1 MEEERRNSNVMSEMK
16 HVLMVPYPSQG
27 HLNPMLQFS
36 KRLTTKGV
44 RSTMV
49 ITKFISKSMHL
60 HQLSSLPT
68 SIQFDTISDGY
79 DQGGFSHAE
88 SISSYLST
96 MKAIGSENL
105 KELIKKYNESSQHPI
120 DCIVYDSFLTWVLDV
135 TKEFGIIGA
144 TFFTHMCAVDFT
156 FYCVHNGILK
166 VPVSEVPICIEGHP
180 LLELKDTPSFVCN
193 PACYPAYFDLVMN
206 QFSNVHKSD
215 IFLVNSFYKLEHQVV
230 DSMSKLCPM
239 LTIGPTVP
247 SSYLDNA
254 IPNDTENNLNLFRL
268 ELTHSNWL
276 NEKAPRSVIYVS
288 FGSMVSFTSEQME
301 ELAFGLIATGFNF
314 LWVITDLER
323 EKLKKEIFAE
333 IHKDGK
339 GLIVNWIPQLGVLS
353 SNAIGC
359 FLTHSGW
366 NSTIEALCLGV
377 PMVAMPQWTDQPM
390 NAKYVEDVWKVGVRV
405 KVDEDNGVVRREEI
419 ERCIRKVMGNDHGK
433 ELRRNAD
440 KWRELA
446 VEAVSEGGTSD
457 NNINEFVNLI
467 KMRS

>member
-1 MEEERRNSNVMSEMK
+1 MEEERRNGKVMSQK
-16 HVLMVPYPSQG
+16 HILMIPYPSQG

-36 KRLTTKGV
+36 KRLSTKGV
-44 RSTMV
+44 TSTLV

-60 HQLSSLPT
+60 HQLSSLPS
-68 SIQFDTISDGY
+68 SIKFDTISDGY

-88 SISSYLST
+88 SISSYVST
-96 MKAIGSENL
+96 MKTIGSKSL
-105 KELIKKYNESSQHPI
+105 KELIKKYNESSRHPI
-120 DCIVYDSFLTWVLDV
+120 DCIVYDGLLAWVLDV
-135 TKEFGIIGA
+135 AKEFGIIGV
-144 TFFTHMCAVDFT
+144 TFFTHMCAVDYT
-156 FYCVHNGILK
+156 FYCVHNEILK
-166 VPVSEVPICIEGHP
+166 VPVTEVPINIEGLP

-193 PACYPAYFDLVMN
+193 PAFYPAYFDMVMN
-206 QFSNVHKSD
+206 QFSNVDKAD
-215 IFLVNSFYKLEHQVV
+215 LLLVNSFYKLEHQVV

-247 SSYLDNA
+247 YSYLDKA
-254 IPNDTENNLNLFRL
+254 ILNDTENNLNLFQL
-268 ELTHSNWL
+268 ELIHSNWL
-276 NEKAPRSVIYVS
+276 NQKAPRSVIYVS

-314 LWVITDLER
+314 LWVITYLER
-323 EKLKKEIFAE
+323 EKLKKEIFDE

-359 FLTHSGW
+359 FLTHCGW

-390 NAKYVEDVWKVGVRV
+390 NAKFVEDVWKVGVRV
-405 KVDEDNGVVRREEI
+405 KVDGDNGVVRREEI
-419 ERCIRKVMGNDHGK
+419 ERCIRKVMGNDVGK
-433 ELRRNAD
+433 ELRKNAE

-457 NNINEFVNLI
+457 NNINEFMNLI
-467 KMRS
+467 EMRS

>member
-1 MEEERRNSNVMSEMK
+1 MKEERRNSKVMSQK
-16 HVLMVPYPSQG
+16 HILMIPYPSQG

-36 KRLTTKGV
+36 KCLSTKGV
-44 RSTMV
+44 TSTLV

-60 HQLSSLPT
+60 HQLSSLPS
-68 SIQFDTISDGY
+68 SIKFDTISDGY

-88 SISSYLST
+88 SISSY
-96 MKAIGSENL
+96 
-105 KELIKKYNESSQHPI
+105 
-120 DCIVYDSFLTWVLDV
+120 
-135 TKEFGIIGA
+135 
-144 TFFTHMCAVDFT
+144 
-156 FYCVHNGILK
+156 
-166 VPVSEVPICIEGHP
+166 VPVSEVPINIEGLP

-193 PACYPAYFDLVMN
+193 SAVYPAYFDMVMN
-206 QFSNVHKSD
+206 QFSNVDKAD
-215 IFLVNSFYKLEHQVV
+215 LLLVV

-247 SSYLDNA
+247 YSYLDKA
-254 IPNDTENNLNLFRL
+254 ILNDTENNLNLFQL
-268 ELTHSNWL
+268 ELIHSNWL
-276 NEKAPRSVIYVS
+276 NQKAPRSVIYVS

-314 LWVITDLER
+314 LWVITYLER
-323 EKLKKEIFAE
+323 EKLKKEIFDE

-359 FLTHSGW
+359 FLTHCGW

-390 NAKYVEDVWKVGVRV
+390 NAKFVEDVWKVGVRV
-405 KVDEDNGVVRREEI
+405 KVDGDNGVVRREEI
-419 ERCIRKVMGNDHGK
+419 ERCIRKVMGNDVGK
-433 ELRRNAD
+433 ELRKNAE

-457 NNINEFVNLI
+457 NNINEFMNLI
-467 KMRS
+467 EMRS

>member
-1 MEEERRNSNVMSEMK
+1 MKEERRNSKVMSQK
-16 HVLMVPYPSQG
+16 HILMIPYPSQG

-36 KRLTTKGV
+36 KCLSTKGV
-44 RSTMV
+44 TSTLV

-60 HQLSSLPT
+60 HQLSSLPS
-68 SIQFDTISDGY
+68 SIKFDTISDGY

-88 SISSYLST
+88 SISSYVST
-96 MKAIGSENL
+96 MKTIGSKSL
-105 KELIKKYNESSQHPI
+105 KKLIKKYNESSRHPI
-120 DCIVYDSFLTWVLDV
+120 DCIVYDGLLAWVLDV
-135 TKEFGIIGA
+135 AKEFGIIGA
-144 TFFTHMCAVDFT
+144 TFFTH
-156 FYCVHNGILK
+156 
-166 VPVSEVPICIEGHP
+166 VPVSEVPINIEGLP

-193 PACYPAYFDLVMN
+193 SAVYPAYFDM
-206 QFSNVHKSD
+206 
-215 IFLVNSFYKLEHQVV
+215 VV

-247 SSYLDNA
+247 YSYLDKA
-254 IPNDTENNLNLFRL
+254 ILNDTENNLNLFQL
-268 ELTHSNWL
+268 ELIHSNWL
-276 NEKAPRSVIYVS
+276 NQKAPRSVIYVS

-314 LWVITDLER
+314 LWVITYLER
-323 EKLKKEIFAE
+323 EKLKKEIFDE

-359 FLTHSGW
+359 FLTHCGW

-390 NAKYVEDVWKVGVRV
+390 NAKFVEDVWKVGVRV
-405 KVDEDNGVVRREEI
+405 KVDGDNGVVRREEI
-419 ERCIRKVMGNDHGK
+419 ERCIRKVMGNDVGK
-433 ELRRNAD
+433 ELRKNAE

-457 NNINEFVNLI
+457 NNINEFMNLI
-467 KMRS
+467 EMRS

>member
-1 MEEERRNSNVMSEMK
+1 MEEERRNSKVMSEK
-16 HVLMVPYPSQG
+16 HILMVPYPSQG

-36 KRLTTKGV
+36 KRLSTKGV
-44 RSTMV
+44 TSTLV

-60 HQLSSLPT
+60 HQLSSLPS

-88 SISSYLST
+88 SISSYVST
-96 MKAIGSENL
+96 MKTIGSKSL

-120 DCIVYDSFLTWVLDV
+120 DCIVYDGLLAWVLDV
-135 TKEFGIIGA
+135 AKEFGIIGA
-144 TFFTHMCAVDFT
+144 TFFTHMCAVDYT

-166 VPVSEVPICIEGHP
+166 VPVSEVPINIEGLP

-193 PACYPAYFDLVMN
+193 PAFYPAYFDMVMN
-206 QFSNVHKSD
+206 QFSNVDKAD
-215 IFLVNSFYKLEHQVV
+215 LLLVNSFYKLEHQVV

-239 LTIGPTVP
+239 LTIGPTIP
-247 SSYLDNA
+247 YAYLDKA
-254 IPNDTENNLNLFRL
+254 ILNDTENNLNLFQL

-276 NEKAPRSVIYVS
+276 NQKAPRSVIYVS
-288 FGSMVSFTSEQME
+288 FGSMVSFTSKQME

-314 LWVITDLER
+314 LWVITYLER
-323 EKLKKEIFAE
+323 EKLKKEIFDE

-359 FLTHSGW
+359 FLTHCGW

-390 NAKYVEDVWKVGVRV
+390 NAKFVEDVWKVGVRV

-419 ERCIRKVMGNDHGK
+419 ERCIRKVMANDVGK
-433 ELRRNAD
+433 ELRKNAE